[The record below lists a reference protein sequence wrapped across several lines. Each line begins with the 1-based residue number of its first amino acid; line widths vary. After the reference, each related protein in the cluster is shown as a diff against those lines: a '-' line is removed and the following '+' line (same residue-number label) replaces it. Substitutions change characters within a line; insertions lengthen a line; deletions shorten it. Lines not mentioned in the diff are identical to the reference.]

1 MLDVVGTLSLEL
13 VQRFKTGGVI
23 VNEHTL
29 DREETRRHVE
39 VLGRWFDF
47 IQLNELPERLCRRNK
62 RPFCLLT
69 FDDGKRSN
77 ATKVAP
83 ELEKLGVPA
92 VFFVVSSSLGCK
104 TPLWFDRHRA
114 LRKKLGAVPPGLE
127 LNILKQLPYSLLMS
141 RVERACSQHG
151 VEADLDDDHVGLMTW
166 EQVRSLHQRGF
177 SIGAHGFTH
186 AILTRETKLAAFDNI
201 ERSIAKVREE
211 IDAPCSSFAFPNG
224 NYTAEL
230 AQHAIRCGVKMVMT
244 TEPTWADERSGLWR
258 LPRLQ
263 FFGTDSPGKIKLKI
277 AVAASSLI
285 LNNPDGTGKTYRVV
299 NRLAKRRFSPTVV
312 AAKIDNLLSDPHRQ
326 LENLNQ
332 CPND

>member
-1 MLDVVGTLSLEL
+1 MLKALGTLSLAL
-13 VQRFKTGGVI
+13 VRHFKTGGVI

-47 IQLNELPERLCRRNK
+47 IQLNDLPERLDRPRK

-77 ATKVAP
+77 ATAVAP

-92 VFFVVSSSLGCK
+92 VFLVVSSSIDCK
-104 TPLWFDRHRA
+104 TPLWFDRQRA
-114 LRKKLGAVPPGLE
+114 LRKKLGTLPPRLD
-127 LNILKQLPYSLLMS
+127 LNTLKQLPYALLVN
-141 RVERACSQHG
+141 RVERACSQYG

-166 EQVRSLHQRGF
+166 EQVRGLHRRGF

-186 AILTRETKLAAFDNI
+186 AILTREPRLAALESI
-201 ERSIAKVREE
+201 EKSITKVREV
-211 IDAPCSSFAFPNG
+211 IGAPCSSFAFPNG

-230 AQHAIRCGVKMVMT
+230 AQYAIRCGAKMVMT
-244 TEPTWADERSGLWR
+244 TEPTWADESTALWR

-263 FFGTDSPGKIKLKI
+263 FGARDNAWKIELKI
-277 AVAASSLI
+277 AIAASGLI
-285 LNNPDGTGKTYRVV
+285 LKNTDGTGRAYRAI
-299 NRLAKRRFSPTVV
+299 NHMTGHSSRHAPMATKSREPILETSP
-312 AAKIDNLLSDPHRQ
+312 SSR
-326 LENLNQ
+326 NLNE

>member
-1 MLDVVGTLSLEL
+1 MLDVLGSLSLGL
-13 VQRFKTGGVI
+13 VQRCKTGGVI

-39 VLGRWFDF
+39 VLGRSFDF
-47 IQLNELPERLCRRNK
+47 IQLNELPERLHRHSK

-77 ATKVAP
+77 ATQVAP

-92 VFFVVSSSLGCK
+92 VFFVVSSSLGCQ
-104 TPLWFDRHRA
+104 TPLWFDRQRA

-127 LNILKQLPYSLLMS
+127 LNTLKQLPYDLLVD
-141 RVERACSQHG
+141 RIERACSQYG

-166 EQVRSLHQRGF
+166 EQARSLHQRGF
-177 SIGAHGFTH
+177 SIGAHGLTH
-186 AILTRETKLAAFDNI
+186 AILTRETKLAAFENI
-201 ERSIAKVREE
+201 ERSIARVREE

-230 AQHAIRCGVKMVMT
+230 AQHAIRCGVKMAMT
-244 TEPTWADERSGLWR
+244 TEPTWADASSALWR

-263 FFGTDSPGKIKLKI
+263 FSATDSPGKIKLKI
-277 AVAASSLI
+277 AVAASGSI
-285 LNNPDGTGKTYRVV
+285 LKNPDGTGKTYRQI
-299 NRLAKRRFSPTVV
+299 NRLAK
-312 AAKIDNLLSDPHRQ
+312 Q
-326 LENLNQ
+326 
-332 CPND
+332 